1 MADHEPGLASQ
12 AMSLSWECQGP
23 RAGVEVIAE
32 FLVGDLAVRHAARR
46 FCALELGLSHG
57 GVAAGYHDANRV
69 QPEFRMTGWPRKAD
83 IRL

>member
-1 MADHEPGLASQ
+1 
-12 AMSLSWECQGP
+12 
-23 RAGVEVIAE
+23 VEVLAE

-46 FCALELGLSHG
+46 FCALELRLSHG
-57 GVAAGYHDANRV
+57 EWRLAITTLTV